1 MPLNVGDRL
10 GPYEIL
16 WPIGGGG
23 MGEVW
28 KARDSRLDRIVA
40 IKQLKGNRAD
50 HFEQEARAIAAL
62 NHPHICRLYDI
73 GPDYLVME
81 YIDGKPLQGRLGVEE
96 SVRLVTEVAG
106 ALAEAHSH
114 GILHRDIKPNNIVLT
129 SRGEAKLLDFGVAKL
144 MAQDPDVTRT
154 MDGPLIGTPPYMSPE
169 QVRGESLDA
178 RSDLFSLGAVFYECL
193 TGRRAFPSNSS
204 LGTLLEVVSSDP
216 PAPSSITPGI
226 PERLDTIV
234 SKLLAKDREARYA
247 SVDELIA
254 DLRDSRTAAAKPA
267 ISRRSVAVCAAV
279 LLALL
284 AGAAAWWT
292 ARSRGA
298 EKLKTRQVVVLPF
311 ENLSDQAEGG
321 AFGEGLSEV
330 IAGLLARRD
339 VFPERIWVVPSNDV
353 RRFGVK
359 TVADASHMFQAST
372 AISGTVQRTP
382 DGAAG

>member
-16 WPIGGGG
+16 WPIGAGG

-62 NHPHICRLYDI
+62 NHPHICHLYDI

-81 YIDGKPLQGRLGVEE
+81 YVDGKPLQGRLPVEE

-129 SRGEAKLLDFGVAKL
+129 TAGEAKLLDFGVAKL

-204 LGTLLEVVSSDP
+204 LGMLLEVVSSDP
-216 PAPSSITPGI
+216 PAPSSIAPGI
-226 PERLDTIV
+226 PQRLDTIV

-247 SVDELIA
+247 SADELIA
-254 DLRDSRTAAAKPA
+254 DLRDSRAAAAKPA
-267 ISRRSVAVCAAV
+267 ISRRTVAVCAAV

-284 AGAAAWWT
+284 VAATAWWT
-292 ARSRGA
+292 ARSRSA
-298 EKLKTRQVVVLPF
+298 EKLQGARWWCC
-311 ENLSDQAEGG
+311 LSRISAIRRK
-321 AFGEGLSEV
+321 ARLS
-330 IAGLLARRD
+330 AKGYR
-339 VFPERIWVVPSNDV
+339 
-353 RRFGVK
+353 K
-359 TVADASHMFQAST
+359 
-372 AISGTVQRTP
+372 
-382 DGAAG
+382 